1 MAKKTMNA
9 KSQSSSTHTSGTQR
23 VLRKPAGMVKTVKTS
38 ARSSEI
44 SSTRSTTV
52 PLVTRYDL
60 TIADFEEP
68 ILEIMQEIAPHLY
81 DHALWILGESGKR
94 KTSLGMAVAMMFSR
108 YHGGCGAC
116 RSTSILNLLKGGGF
130 SKHIPVIYDDGE
142 IEIDSIKKKKPI
154 RRSR

>member
-9 KSQSSSTHTSGTQR
+9 KSQSSSTHTSGTQ
-23 VLRKPAGMVKTVKTS
+23 LRKPAGMVKTLKTS

-68 ILEIMQEIAPHLY
+68 IQEIMQEIAPHLY
-81 DHALWILGESGKR
+81 DHALWILGESGKG
-94 KTSLGMAVAMMFSR
+94 KTTLGMVVAMMFSR

-116 RSTSILNLLKGGGF
+116 RSTSIPNLLKGGGF